1 MRAWIIL
8 VGSAVFETVWAIALS
23 ESNGFSEPVPTVVFV
38 VAAVISMTGLGIA
51 AQHIPIGT
59 AYGVWTGIGAVGT
72 VVYSAVTGQEH
83 LSWFGWLCLVV
94 IVGAVVGPQ
103 ADDAGQGRRG
113 TRVRRSRYALTL

>member
-94 IVGAVVGPQ
+94 IVGAVVGLKLTTPGK
-103 ADDAGQGRRG
+103 AEGAPVSDEAG
-113 TRVRRSRYALTL
+113 TL